1 MWLLPL
7 LQPQIDA
14 LLPGAT
20 VTVTSCDALW
30 FPISKRAN
38 VYYEGRAE
46 MGRRW
51 VTVRIT
57 DFAQNGCVTSSAD
70 LLVLDADSYLTQ
82 RTIENRYRTQIEH
95 KSLALN
101 DTTLAHLQK
110 TDASWLQHCAS
121 LPKIKIDWDDDKWWV
136 H

>member
-1 MWLLPL
+1 MWLLPI

-14 LLPGAT
+14 LIPGAT
-20 VTVTSCDALW
+20 VTMTSCDALW

-38 VYYEGRAE
+38 VYYEGRAAI
-46 MGRRW
+46 GRRW
-51 VTVRIT
+51 VTVRIS

-70 LLVLDADSYLTQ
+70 LLVLTADSYFTK
-82 RTIENRYRTQIEH
+82 IEVERRYKIQIEQ

-110 TDASWLQHCAS
+110 TDASWLQHCTS
-121 LPKIKIDWDDDKWWV
+121 FPKIDWDDDKWWT